1 MKNDGSGY
9 FALAREG
16 DAAIKI
22 LFAFSQGVRSLAHS
36 APHTRTCG
44 ARQLIIQ

>member
-1 MKNDGSGY
+1 VTLIKNDGSGY

-22 LFAFSQGVRSLAHS
+22 LFAFSLCSTHDAHV
-36 APHTRTCG
+36 
-44 ARQLIIQ
+44 ARAG